1 MGFTTLERMKDAL
14 LTTAVSPLE
23 RIVLL
28 DMAIAVDDVAPV
40 YSWGHDR
47 LALALGKPPGT
58 RAATRAVERV
68 LGSLRSRGL
77 LVLTARPHRGRR
89 AEYALALLD
98 ENAPR
103 SERGAS
109 VSRVTHGV
117 HENAPRSAS
126 ECTPVSD
133 GMHPG
138 LGGVPLPTSLPRT
151 PPGKRTASVA
161 RRPTKRQAVFIADL
175 CSMLALDDPQPQRF
189 ADAHAFIGEH
199 WQEVQRRA
207 HNGEGVECSAADL
220 SPEARRY
227 AREYGLLLDDERTTA

>member
-14 LTTAVSPLE
+14 LTTTVSSLE

-28 DMAIAVDDVAPV
+28 DMATAVDDVAPV

-68 LGSLRSRGL
+68 IGSLRARGL

-103 SERGAS
+103 SERGAFG
-109 VSRVTHGV
+109 SRVTHDA
-117 HENAPRSAS
+117 HENAPRSEH

-133 GMHPG
+133 GMDPG
-138 LGGVPLPTSLPRT
+138 QTGVPLPISLPRT
-151 PPGKRTASVA
+151 PPGKRTASGA
-161 RRPTKRQAVFIADL
+161 RRRPSKRQMIFVADL
-175 CSMLALDDPQPQRF
+175 SRLLDVAVEPQTF
-189 ADAHAFIGEH
+189 AEAHEFIREH
-199 WQEVQRRA
+199 WGEVQRRA
-207 HNGEGVECSAADL
+207 HNGEAFGCSIAVL

-227 AREYGLLLDDERTTA
+227 AREHALLLDEGPSP